1 MQRMD
6 VKASLIGSI
15 EEVLDKMAF
24 MFFDENEPA
33 STDPDDYQYI
43 TEVDTH
49 GVIVGK
55 LNIFVTDTAAR
66 NIARNLIGIRDDDE
80 LFADTLQDAL
90 REFTNLVM
98 GRTMTLLNP
107 AGPFD
112 MDIPRVV
119 EHPAPMDAGRAQL
132 TVCGALDEEP
142 FQIVLQYR
150 EDQQAA

>member
-1 MQRMD
+1 MD
-6 VKASLIGSI
+6 VRLSLMNSI

-24 MFFDENEPA
+24 MFFDEEVPENAEPE
-33 STDPDDYQYI
+33 DFRYI
-43 TEVDTH
+43 TEVDTK

-55 LNIFVTDTAAR
+55 LNILITDRAAR

-80 LFADTLQDAL
+80 LFPDTLDDAL

-112 MDIPRVV
+112 MEVPRIVL
-119 EHPAPMDAGRAQL
+119 HPAPPDASRAQL
-132 TVCGALDEEP
+132 TINGALDSEP
-142 FQIVLQYR
+142 FQMVLQYEELR
-150 EDQQAA
+150 AA